1 MSFNMSGKGPKASI
15 LGVVKAQTDNGMSDV
30 QKAQLQAAKD
40 FIVAEVTAMPEPPAG
55 TAIVLSSWGHADE
68 HQRNCK
74 IEISTGP
81 A

>member
-1 MSFNMSGKGPKASI
+1 MSWNMSGKGTKASI

-40 FIVAEVTAMPEPPAG
+40 FVTAEVSAMPDPPAG
-55 TAIVLSSWGHADE
+55 TAITLASNGHADDA
-68 HQRNCK
+68 QRYLS
-74 IEISTGP
+74 IQTGYAP